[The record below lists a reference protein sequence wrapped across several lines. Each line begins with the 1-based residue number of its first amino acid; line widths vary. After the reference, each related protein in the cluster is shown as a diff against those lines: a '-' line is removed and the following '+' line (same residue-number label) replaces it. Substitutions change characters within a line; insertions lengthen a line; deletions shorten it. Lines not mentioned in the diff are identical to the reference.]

1 MIEKG
6 ETRLDAEARVGY
18 ASTPGSVDDGLENE
32 LGPAPINRRIILA
45 TGSLILLWSPIA
57 LGQQQTNNQPKSCSH
72 YADNCRSVCSHGA
85 AGCP

>member
-32 LGPAPINRRIILA
+32 LGPAPMNRRIILA

-57 LGQQQTNNQPKSCSH
+57 LGQQQTNIENPSGVDPH
-72 YADNCRSVCSHGA
+72 NGRAEPDLI
-85 AGCP
+85 

>member
-32 LGPAPINRRIILA
+32 LGPAPMNR
-45 TGSLILLWSPIA
+45 GSSWRQ
-57 LGQQQTNNQPKSCSH
+57 G
-72 YADNCRSVCSHGA
+72 V
-85 AGCP
+85 